1 MEIAEKKISP
11 AEQSRLPREKEPQQP
26 AQPPAQKP
34 PQPQTQQPQQPRP
47 QRRTSPEAEALA
59 RFNAELAR
67 SILLTAGDVGA
78 LDPSKS
84 PRSILLTANENRVLR
99 LPDSGLMF
107 RQQEKLQDMLA
118 DIHEVRTTQNSNEC
132 HPQLHRSQCCAKC
145 KREEVVR
152 AKVVI

>member
-1 MEIAEKKISP
+1 MEIAEKNISP
-11 AEQSRLPREKEPQQP
+11 AEQPRLPRVEEPQQP
-26 AQPPAQKP
+26 TQPPAQTP

-59 RFNAELAR
+59 CFNAELAR
-67 SILLTAGDVGA
+67 CVAAGDVGA